1 MMLSFLKRVTQLLIL
16 LVVMSVFGV
25 GKVNAQLINQRE
37 DGRGISTPR
46 NSNSPPATQESVQET
61 RYTCAVPTESDLP
74 PKDILIDISGISV
87 GNNPVPQIKITGSSV
102 FDAEQFK
109 AVIIPII
116 QKNVG
121 QSLTRDTF
129 LILIEEL
136 SQEISNLY
144 LNQGYITSRAIADSH
159 SNAVLKIVTEN
170 VVEITVN
177 EGRLKEINLQV
188 KGTKRLNQSY
198 ICSRIL
204 RGVSVPLNT
213 NTLEEY
219 LRLLRSDS
227 HLEFVDAKLS
237 ATGEPGQSNLIVT
250 ITEASAFEVN
260 LSADNYSP
268 PSVGSERFGVGFLYR
283 NLTGLGDD
291 FAGSYHF
298 STTGGVEL
306 FDASYRVPINA
317 MDGAIILR
325 TSLNRNEITDP
336 QFEKLGIR
344 GNTELYEIFYRQP
357 LILNYREEL
366 ALSLGFTFQEGQT
379 FLFDEPF
386 PFGKGADENG
396 FSRTS
401 VFKLGQDY
409 VRRDSRGA
417 WSLRSLFN
425 IGTNLFDATVN
436 PGSIPDG
443 QFFSWLGQ
451 VQRVEQLSRNNL
463 LVIQGDLQLASDSL
477 LASQQF
483 VIGGGQSVQGY
494 RQNARSGDNGFRF
507 SIEDR
512 IILDRDR
519 EGKTTLELVPFLD
532 MGAVWNMSDNP
543 NPISSERFLLGTGV
557 GIQWNLDSLSLNL
570 NYGIPLIDLGDR
582 GDNLQDR
589 GFYFRVNYRLLH

>member
-1 MMLSFLKRVTQLLIL
+1 MFSFLKPVTQLLIL
-16 LVVMSVFGV
+16 LVVISVFGG
-25 GKVNAQLINQRE
+25 GKIRAQSSNQME
-37 DGRGISTPR
+37 NGAEITTPLT
-46 NSNSPPATQESVQET
+46 SNSANQEPIQFQTYICEVPIESERPP
-61 RYTCAVPTESDLP
+61 R
-74 PKDILIDISGISV
+74 DIVIELSGV
-87 GNNPVPQIKITGSSV
+87 TFGNTPLRQVKITGSSV
-102 FDAEQFK
+102 FAQEQVK
-109 AVIIPII
+109 DIISPII
-116 QKNVG
+116 QNVQG
-121 QSLTRDTF
+121 RKLSPDE
-129 LILIEEL
+129 LIKLRENLAKLINE
-136 SQEISNLY
+136 LY
-144 LNQGYITSRAIADSH
+144 LKENYITSQVNQELLFQQKLLAQITDDG
-159 SNAVLKIVTEN
+159 
-170 VVEITVN
+170 VVEIPVI
-177 EGRLKEINLQV
+177 EGMLKEINIQV

-213 NTLEEY
+213 AKLEGE

-227 HLEFVDAKLS
+227 HLEFVDAKLR
-237 ATGEPGQSNLIVT
+237 ATGEPGQSNLIVE
-250 ITEASAFEVN
+250 IAESSPFEVN
-260 LSADNYSP
+260 FSADNYSP
-268 PSVGSERFGVGFLYR
+268 PSVGSERVGIGFLYR

-291 FAGSYHF
+291 FAGSYRF

-325 TSLNRNEITDP
+325 TSLNRNEITDT
-336 QFEKLGIR
+336 QFDELRIQ

-357 LILNYREEL
+357 LIRNYREEL

-436 PGSIPDG
+436 AGSIPDG

-463 LVIQGDLQLASDSL
+463 LVIQADLQLARDGL
-477 LASQQF
+477 LGSQQF
-483 VIGGGQSVQGY
+483 VIGGGESVRGY
-494 RQNARSGDNGFRF
+494 RQNARIGRAH
-507 SIEDR
+507 
-512 IILDRDR
+512 
-519 EGKTTLELVPFLD
+519 V
-532 MGAVWNMSDNP
+532 
-543 NPISSERFLLGTGV
+543 
-557 GIQWNLDSLSLNL
+557 
-570 NYGIPLIDLGDR
+570 
-582 GDNLQDR
+582 
-589 GFYFRVNYRLLH
+589 